1 MKKLIILLFTV
12 FLSVGSLS
20 AQSTDLPLLKITRG
34 LGQNAEGFFSPYPKT
49 QYKEDINSLTRLQ
62 DNYSFLGIKLND
74 SYKLLKDLA

>member
-1 MKKLIILLFTV
+1 
-12 FLSVGSLS
+12 
-20 AQSTDLPLLKITRG
+20 LLKITRG